1 MTIDE
6 KIGQLT
12 QLFYQFFPDTVS
24 FDERVRKGE
33 VGSYLFLTDPAI
45 INHLQHVAVEQSR
58 MHIPL
63 LIGFDVIHGFR
74 TTFPVPLAMAAS
86 WDLDLIERVQ
96 TVAAKEASAAGV
108 KWAFTPMV
116 DIARDPRWGRIVE
129 GAGEDPFLG
138 AAVARAQVR
147 GLQGPYIGAPEHVLA
162 CVKHFAA
169 YGAAD
174 GGRDYDSSYVSE
186 DQLRNVYFPPF
197 RAAVEAGVGSLMS
210 AYMDLNDVPA
220 SGNQFLLQQVLRKEW
235 GFQGFVVSDAFAV
248 QDLTT
253 HGFASDP
260 QDAAYRAL
268 TTGVNIDMGSKTYLS
283 NLHKLME
290 EKRIS
295 VEQLDDAVRPV
306 LETKIRLGLFE
317 HPYVDV
323 AYADSVLKAP
333 EHRVLARVAA
343 ERSAVLLRNEGNI
356 LPLNK
361 NKLSSLAVIG
371 PLADAQKPLHG
382 PWSFA
387 GDPNDVVTVLQGL
400 RNALPTSARIE
411 YAKGTDLKRE
421 PQDSAKDHLDLEIQK
436 AVRAASSTDATVLV
450 LGELDDMSGEA
461 ASRSSLDLPGN
472 QQQLLEAVAAT
483 GKPIILVLVNGRP
496 LNISWAATHIP
507 AILEAWYPGM
517 DGGNAIAELLFGD
530 ANPGGKLPFSWPR
543 DEGQI
548 PVYYAHNL
556 THVPETSKS
565 FVSRYWDSP
574 TSPLY
579 PFGYG
584 KSYSNF
590 TFSNLELSRHQLEC
604 KDRLEVSVD
613 VENTGDRRSDEVV
626 QLYIHQGSGSASRPV
641 RELKGFKRI
650 TLDPGQK
657 TRVEFVLDRKEMSY
671 WSPSKRT
678 WVEEAAKYD
687 LWIGD
692 DSQAQ
697 LHDTFVINE

>member
-1 MTIDE
+1 M
-6 KIGQLT
+6 
-12 QLFYQFFPDTVS
+12 
-24 FDERVRKGE
+24 
-33 VGSYLFLTDPAI
+33 
-45 INHLQHVAVEQSR
+45 
-58 MHIPL
+58 
-63 LIGFDVIHGFR
+63 
-74 TTFPVPLAMAAS
+74 
-86 WDLDLIERVQ
+86 IERVQ

-129 GAGEDPFLG
+129 GAGEDPYLG

-147 GLQGPYIGAPEHVLA
+147 GLQGPYIGTPEHVLA

-197 RAAVEAGVGSLMS
+197 RAAIEAGVGSLMS

-220 SGNQFLLQQVLRKEW
+220 SGNQFLLQEVLRKEW

-260 QDAAYRAL
+260 QDAAYRAF

-283 NLHKLME
+283 TLHKLME

-323 AYADSVLKAP
+323 AYADAVLKAP

-343 ERSAVLLRNEGNI
+343 ERSAVLLRNEKNI

-361 NKLSSLAVIG
+361 NKLGSLAVIG
-371 PLADAQKPLHG
+371 PLSDAQKPLLG

-400 RNALPTSARIE
+400 RNALPTDVRIE

-421 PQDSAKDHLDLEIQK
+421 PKDSAKGQHDLEIRK

-461 ASRSSLDLPGN
+461 ASRSSLSLPGN

-483 GKPIILVLVNGRP
+483 GKPIILILVNGRP

-517 DGGNAIAELLFGD
+517 DGGNAIAQLLFGD

-565 FVSRYWDSP
+565 FVSRYWDSL

-590 TFSNLELSRHQLEC
+590 TFSNLELSRHQLRSKEQL
-604 KDRLEVSVD
+604 KVSVD
-613 VENTGDRRSDEVV
+613 VANTGDRCSDEVV

-650 TLDPGQK
+650 TLEPGQK

-692 DSQAQ
+692 NSQAQ